1 MRAIIENSRKALANK
16 KAQAAALAAA
26 GMSQAHAAL
35 DTAAVQT
42 GLNAAVSTGE
52 TVGGYVVIGV
62 ATLVVIGLVIGI
74 VKKL

>member
-16 KAQAAALAAA
+16 KAQAAALVAA

-35 DTAAVQT
+35 DTAAVQS
-42 GLNAAVSTGE
+42 GLNAAVGTGE